1 MIENAILISS
11 SLAIAL
17 GLVKIIERLL
27 DGYLDK
33 RNGKTF
39 RCGMLSGYGDAIT
52 KIAEIQGRV
61 DDDGIPLCY
70 SPRSIL
76 DTQDKILDSI
86 QEIVRTQE
94 RTAGI
99 LDRMQR
105 VLVDERPRSRS

>member
-27 DGYLDK
+27 DGYLNK
-33 RNGKTF
+33 RNGKAL
-39 RCGMLSGYGDAIT
+39 RCGMLSGYGDAIM

-61 DDDGIPLCY
+61 DNDGIPLCY

-76 DTQDKILDSI
+76 ESQEKIMASV
-86 QEIVRTQE
+86 QEVTRSQE
-94 RTAGI
+94 RIAET
-99 LDRMQR
+99 LERMQR